1 MDVVLVDAAGK
12 KVTDTTRKYRIG
24 LSNYVNS
31 TYDFVGKGRGENTGI
46 LLVDAMV
53 KYVKAKGDV
62 SYDQRR
68 TFITKQ

>member
-1 MDVVLVDAAGK
+1 M
-12 KVTDTTRKYRIG
+12 IC
-24 LSNYVNS
+24 
-31 TYDFVGKGRGENTGI
+31 GKGRGENTGI